1 MLLVLLPHSSEGE
14 QVEEAEIDG
23 DLAYPKLV
31 LTLGVFL
38 SCAASTARCAA
49 AFPSFDACSKILRSR
64 AICKTS
70 LRETSAISLPST
82 VFKVTSLSNCAVSS
96 ADEDFC

>member
-14 QVEEAEIDG
+14 QVVEAEIDG
-23 DLAYPKLV
+23 DIAYPKLV

-49 AFPSFDACSKILRSR
+49 AFPSFDACSKILRSW
-64 AICKTS
+64 AI
-70 LRETSAISLPST
+70 
-82 VFKVTSLSNCAVSS
+82 VFKVTSLSN
-96 ADEDFC
+96 